1 MRYLAGLDLGS
12 TGAKI
17 VVFSSTGEIEERFYQ
32 AYPSSRNSSGHEM
45 DPSVVKETVISLMG
59 KALSRYPALEGLG
72 VTSFGEHL
80 LLSASVTP
88 AIFTIAVVRR
98 AG

>member
-17 VVFSSTGEIEERFYQ
+17 VVFSATGEMEERFYE

-45 DPSVVKETVISLMG
+45 DPSIVKDTVISLMG
-59 KALSRYPALEGLG
+59 KALSRYPSLEGLG
-72 VTSFGEHL
+72 VTSFGESFVCL
-80 LLSASVTP
+80 D
-88 AIFTIAVVRR
+88 
-98 AG
+98 